1 MLDGV
6 SNLQDLA
13 RVTVMGDINDPIYA
27 YFNPSIAYDGKG
39 KLRIVIRA
47 CTFRPIPGGTY
58 DYRDGSNY
66 SKTKLM
72 YGYIDP
78 ITYEVTD
85 LKELGYCKDTPSEIV
100 RSGLEDARLYW
111 RKDGMHFI
119 GVHVDTRPEHRYP
132 PQQAE
137 FIYNETT
144 DQLKYIRTMFGES
157 PARGEKNW
165 LPTDKPSKLF
175 EYNYSPTQ
183 VIKEGVK
190 LEGVRY
196 AGFIHGSSQLIYQ
209 PKTKTY
215 LAVLHSKHADPL
227 VVGRVYDKML
237 YVHYMAEYNAEGYL
251 IKLSDPFTLGLA
263 DNIEFVSGMV
273 EHGDDLL
280 MSFGAGD
287 ARWGM
292 ARISKDRA
300 TNLLKPY
307 AAIEREPIKELT
319 RPQHKY
325 ITFQQLEQRQL
336 ARR

>member
-6 SNLQDLA
+6 LNLQDMA
-13 RVTVMGDINDPIYA
+13 RVTVMGDINEPVYA

-39 KLRIVIRA
+39 RLRIVIRA

-66 SKTKLM
+66 SKTKNM
-72 YGYIDP
+72 YGYLDP
-78 ITYEVTD
+78 VTLEVT
-85 LKELGYCKDTPSEIV
+85 ELTELAYDSDTPPEIV

-132 PQQAE
+132 PLQAE
-137 FIYNETT
+137 FIYDEKAKE
-144 DQLKYIRTMFGES
+144 LRYIRTMFGES

-165 LPTDKPSKLF
+165 LPPDVPSDKF

-183 VIKEGVK
+183 VIKDGVE

-196 AGFIHGSSQLIYQ
+196 AGFIHGSSQLLWQ
-209 PKTKTY
+209 PKTKSY
-215 LAVLHSKHADPL
+215 LAVLHSKHLDPL
-227 VVGRVYDKML
+227 IVGKVYDKML
-237 YVHYMAEYNAEGYL
+237 YVHYLAEYNEQGYL
-251 IKLSDPFTLGLA
+251 IRISDPFTLGLA
-263 DNIEFVSGMV
+263 DNIQFVSGMV
-273 EHGDDLL
+273 EIEGDLL

-287 ARWGM
+287 ARWGF
-292 ARISKDRA
+292 ARLDKARA
-300 TNLLKPY
+300 IKLLKPY
-307 AAIEREPIKELT
+307 AALEREPIKPLT

-325 ITFQQLEQRQL
+325 IVFQQLENRQSL
-336 ARR
+336 RR